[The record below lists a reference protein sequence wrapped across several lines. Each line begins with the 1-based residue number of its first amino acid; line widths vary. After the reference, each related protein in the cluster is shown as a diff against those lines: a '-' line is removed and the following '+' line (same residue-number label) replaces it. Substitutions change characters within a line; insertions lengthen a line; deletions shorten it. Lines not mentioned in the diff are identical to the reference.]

1 MPRNEDIDSDESPS
15 APPAPKKKKLRWIIL
30 SVVATA
36 LLTSTGLYFMGIV
49 TLHGKETEKAE
60 EPPAPPAPP
69 IYLNLDP
76 PFVVNF
82 EDHGDLRF
90 LQVAV
95 VIMTHDAKAVDAMNF
110 HMPRVRNSL
119 ILLLGNQHYEAISNM
134 EGKEKLRTAMLGEVR
149 KVMQDA
155 TGSPGAEAV
164 YFTSFVMQ

>member
-1 MPRNEDIDSDESPS
+1 MPRNEDIDSDESP
-15 APPAPKKKKLRWIIL
+15 PPPSPPKKKKLRWIIL

-49 TLHGKETEKAE
+49 TLHGKEAEKAE
-60 EPPAPPAPP
+60 QPSAPPPP
-69 IYLNLDP
+69 PVYLNLDP

-82 EDHGDLRF
+82 EDQGELRF

-95 VIMTHDAKAVDAMNF
+95 VVMTHDPKVVDALNF

-119 ILLLGNQHYEAISNM
+119 ILLLGSQHYEAISTL
-134 EGKEKLRTAMLGEVR
+134 EGKEKLRTAMLDEVR
-149 KVMQDA
+149 KVMKDA
-155 TGSPGAEAV
+155 TGSPSADAV

>member
-1 MPRNEDIDSDESPS
+1 MPRNEDIDSDESPPP
-15 APPAPKKKKLRWIIL
+15 PPAPKKKKLRWIIL

-49 TLHGKETEKAE
+49 TLHGKEAEKAE
-60 EPPAPPAPP
+60 EPVAPPPP
-69 IYLNLDP
+69 PVYLNLDP

-82 EDHGDLRF
+82 EDQGDLRF
-90 LQVAV
+90 LQVTV
-95 VIMTHDAKAVDAMNF
+95 VVMTHDPKVVDAMNF

-119 ILLLGNQHYEAISNM
+119 ILLLGSQHYEAISTL
-134 EGKEKLRTAMLGEVR
+134 EGKEKLRVAMLDEVR
-149 KVMQDA
+149 KVMKDA